1 MYVRSAQNLF
11 ALDAFPPN
19 FHLPRI
25 RFTLKFVHWS
35 LFIIDSR
42 IKFIFFVN
50 TVSKYINLIIEK
62 LNLVDSTHILM
73 TILGERTEANR

>member
-19 FHLPRI
+19 FHLP
-25 RFTLKFVHWS
+25 TLKFVHWS

-42 IKFIFFVN
+42 IKFFFFVN
-50 TVSKYINLIIEK
+50 TVSKYIDLIIEK

-73 TILGERTEANR
+73 TILGERTEANG